1 MRCGA
6 DLLTARQKQPNRR
19 PAPQAGAEE
28 LAPEPPPWQGRAR
41 AARRSPPQVGLVRR
55 PRGHNRPV
63 GNYGIDPLWG
73 KEQRRLALIEK
84 CYDPMTIAR
93 LTELGVSAEWS
104 CLEIGAGRGS
114 IARWLRDRV
123 GPAGRVV
130 AIDLDTRWLA
140 DEPGIEAR
148 RADIMSD
155 EIEQDTFDLV
165 HCRLLLHHMRG
176 HQVEAV
182 RRMAST
188 LRVGGILLASEC
200 YFGAMRASCTRA
212 FAELWRGLYAALPN
226 ADYEWP
232 VSLPATLQAAGLEAV
247 EARGDVG
254 LVRGATPEAEILRLS
269 VEAMRGGMPD
279 DIDVEAGLK
288 VLDDPTSF
296 EPGIIWYTAW
306 GKRK

>member
-1 MRCGA
+1 LGH
-6 DLLTARQKQPNRR
+6 TALAQQITTDRR
-19 PAPQAGAEE
+19 TDMSTTTPKRTDSSLGSGSIGG
-28 LAPEPPPWQGRAR
+28 PPRT
-41 AARRSPPQVGLVRR
+41 
-55 PRGHNRPV
+55 HNRPA
-63 GNYGIDPLWG
+63 GNYGIDPSWG
-73 KEQRRLALIEK
+73 QEQRRLALIEK

-93 LTELGVSAEWS
+93 LTALGVAAGWR
-104 CLEIGAGRGS
+104 CLEIGAGGGS

-123 GPAGRVV
+123 GPEGRVV
-130 AIDLDTRWLA
+130 AIDLDTRRLA

-148 RADIMSD
+148 QADIMSD
-155 EIEQDTFDLV
+155 EIERDAFDLV
-165 HCRLLLHHMRG
+165 HCRLLLHHLRG
-176 HQVEAV
+176 KQVEAV

-188 LRVGGILLASEC
+188 LRLGGIFIASEC
-200 YFGAMRASCTRA
+200 YFGAMRASYTRA

-232 VSLPATLQAAGLEAV
+232 VSLPATLEAAGLDVV

-269 VEAMRGGMPD
+269 VEAVRGRMPD
-279 DIDVEAGLK
+279 DIDIEAGLK

-306 GKRK
+306 GKRKQRETG